1 MSHQNGLSNNAT
13 ETTGC
18 TEPDDGDDRI
28 QKESENV
35 AHARMVSNR
44 TSSRIQEAR
53 GIRLPQVML
62 GLVGTGI
69 AVVVLTLLKYVEDRM
84 KQDRQGRLVVVTG
97 SSGPDEN
104 EIRAIVQTDA
114 FTVSSCGY

>member
-13 ETTGC
+13 ETTGF

-44 TSSRIQEAR
+44 TSSRIQDAR
-53 GIRLPQVML
+53 GIRLPQVT
-62 GLVGTGI
+62 V
-69 AVVVLTLLKYVEDRM
+69 AK
-84 KQDRQGRLVVVTG
+84 
-97 SSGPDEN
+97 
-104 EIRAIVQTDA
+104 AIVSSN
-114 FTVSSCGY
+114 FTQGMCWSGISPVAHQ

>member
-13 ETTGC
+13 ETTGF

-44 TSSRIQEAR
+44 TSSRIQDAR
-53 GIRLPQVML
+53 GIRLPHVAVSANFFSLL
-62 GLVGTGI
+62 GVSPSIGRDFLPEDNRPGSER
-69 AVVVLTLLKYVEDRM
+69 VVILSAGLWR
-84 KQDRQGRLVVVTG
+84 
-97 SSGPDEN
+97 S
-104 EIRAIVQTDA
+104 
-114 FTVSSCGY
+114 